1 MGMKTL
7 DNCPQY
13 RGGRVGHDDDKADV
27 DCVLLEESD
36 NDKEERNNS
45 SGSGVER
52 STETEGYNAL
62 VRGQTIFG
70 LFDKDTSA
78 EEVPANDSMR
88 FSNGNGIDLEHHVR
102 QVVETPLE
110 KARSE
115 KQFAKE
121 TRGVGVGVS
130 GY

>member
-1 MGMKTL
+1 MKTL

-13 RGGRVGHDDDKADV
+13 RGGSVGHDDDKADV

-36 NDKEERNNS
+36 NDKEERNSS

-70 LFDKDTSA
+70 LFDKDTLA
-78 EEVPANDSMR
+78 EKVPANDSMR
-88 FSNGNGIDLEHHVR
+88 FSNGSGIDLEHRVR

-121 TRGVGVGVS
+121 THGVGVGVS